1 MDIAHN
7 FTFFFFKNVSKYD
20 EMYGIKDIEI
30 SDITLGGSTNLTKL
44 LSNHDDS
51 YKQLIEEFHRS
62 HHLYTDAKSIL
73 LIVLYIPVFVLALL
87 GNALVVLVI
96 LPNQHMRS
104 LTNCFIV
111 NLGLADLTGKVLYI
125 FLVNLG
131 QK

>member
-1 MDIAHN
+1 MDIANN
-7 FTFFFFKNVSKYD
+7 FTFLFFKNVSKYD
-20 EMYGIKDIEI
+20 DMYGIKDIEI

-51 YKQLIEEFHRS
+51 YKQLLEEFHRS
-62 HHLYTDAKSIL
+62 HHLHRDVKSIV

-87 GNALVVLVI
+87 GNTLVVLVI

-111 NLGLADLTGKVLYI
+111 NLGLADLTGKV
-125 FLVNLG
+125 
-131 QK
+131 